1 MRSRAVMLRGAAA
14 LILGIALFGL
24 SGCTNLQHRW
34 EDALDMIDVGVTFT
48 KTPQIAVYK
57 ACSPVFAFGYGK
69 VDGSF
74 LGLGGGQVGLL
85 RHHLEGIGLALWG
98 EQRVAF
104 GEFDLDD
111 PRTLNHQRSGP
122 LGKKSAPYPGP
133 EYMLCCVDH
142 LHLGWIGVVLNAR
155 WLQMADFALGWFGAD
170 ICHDDGKPRGEWP
183 KKTEAKPGPSKPR
196 LAEPKPT
203 EREPAT

>member
-14 LILGIALFGL
+14 LMLGIALSGL

-98 EQRVAF
+98 EQKVAF

-111 PRTLNHQRSGP
+111 LKTLNHQRSGP

-142 LHLGWIGVVLNAR
+142 LHLGWVGIVANAR

-170 ICHDDGKPRGEWP
+170 ICNDDGKERGEWP
-183 KKTEAKPGPSKPR
+183 KKTEAKPGPSKPK